1 MTPQIRIVK
10 LLLRILADP
19 YKYSRKD
26 LAKYLEVHPDTIKPY
41 INIFRN
47 IGIHVDQEKRQPY
60 RYAIL
65 PEKGFKELQF
75 LQQLTD
81 SEKAKIKTSLQRNA
95 GSSKEVDYIM
105 NKLSGLYNFQKL
117 GLRALRRPAL
127 NKIDDL
133 EAAKKAKKQVVLK
146 NYKSNSGRTR
156 DRYLEVF
163 LIDVE
168 LDTIQAFDIE
178 EANKSEEDANRH
190 FRLSRIERV
199 EILDTQWKF
208 KKEHKPK
215 ITDVFRIANP
225 DQIWIHLELK
235 NQAYNFLAENYPKA
249 ISEIHPT
256 SDQNTWSFETA
267 ANANFYGLTN
277 FIMAHYEHIE
287 IIEPIDLQEHIRLKA
302 KALLEKLT

>member
-1 MTPQIRIVK
+1 MQARERIVR
-10 LLLRILADP
+10 LILRILNSP
-19 YKYSRKD
+19 YIHSKKD
-26 LAKYLEVHPDTIKPY
+26 LAKHFGFHADRIKED
-41 INIFRN
+41 IEILKN
-47 IGIHVDQEKRQPY
+47 IGLHVEQQKSQPY
-60 RYAIL
+60 AYAIL
-65 PEKGFKELQF
+65 PEKGFKELQY

-81 SEKAKIKTSLQRNA
+81 AEKAKIKTSLQKNA

-133 EAAKKAKKQVVLK
+133 EAAKKNKKQVVLK
-146 NYKSNSGRTR
+146 NYKSNSGKTR

-163 LIDVE
+163 LIDAE
-168 LDTIQAFDIE
+168 LDTIQAFDID
-178 EANKSEEDANRH
+178 EANNAEEDANRH

-199 EILDTQWKF
+199 EILDTPWKF

-215 ITDVFRIANP
+215 LTDVFRIANP
-225 DQIWIHLELK
+225 NQFWVHLELK

-256 SDQNTWSFETA
+256 SKQDTWSFETDV
-267 ANANFYGLTN
+267 NVNFYGLTN
-277 FIMAHYEHIE
+277 FIMAHYEHIK
-287 IIEPIDLQEHIRLKA
+287 IIQPIELQEHIRLKA
-302 KALLEKLT
+302 KALFEKLA